1 MNIRCR
7 LEGVGRLR
15 EDGVGVGVAGRKGG
29 LTWGGMGGRTKKC
42 HKKEMRGEAA
52 SGRGYLP
59 LANNTNTAT
68 ASQ

>member
-1 MNIRCR
+1 MGE
-7 LEGVGRLR
+7 EGKK
-15 EDGVGVGVAGRKGG
+15 EEE
-29 LTWGGMGGRTKKC
+29 RTKKC